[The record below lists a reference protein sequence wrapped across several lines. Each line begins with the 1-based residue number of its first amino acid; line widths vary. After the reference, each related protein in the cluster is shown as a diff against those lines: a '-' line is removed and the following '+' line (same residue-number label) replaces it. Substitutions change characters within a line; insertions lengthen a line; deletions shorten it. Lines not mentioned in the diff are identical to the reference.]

1 MKLHKYW
8 PAVTFFMFFIWLV
21 VAYLY
26 YTPSWGLQD
35 DFQSLGIARSVWQS
49 ANFLGSLWTVI
60 TSDLASWGIFRP
72 VYYFSVVVNYHFFK
86 DVPWFIYI
94 LIAIFNF
101 SAILL
106 WGIVITRLF
115 SVRENYA
122 WFGIFL
128 FPLSFFIFTPF
139 WNIFVHISFQEK
151 FIVFFTALSLY
162 FLQKAY
168 HKDDLISL
176 IPAMLSMV
184 LGMLSKPTGIHLAM
198 ACIAFSVIDLIFL
211 KYKERISRW
220 VLLLN
225 AGLFMLYYW
234 FITSNLRGY
243 AGQYNL
249 TAGSML
255 NNLFASSIVVKLL
268 IVAAIVIFLSLFVTI
283 FRKKSN
289 FSPLALIIP
298 LGFLSY
304 VLVLAPWRFASY
316 LLSALT
322 PYVLAM
328 FFPIYIWFNYRNNIS
343 RVVVNACL
351 ILLAILSFSFIAVP
365 RISKLADIREAE
377 EFIISSNKNNDRYFF
392 PPPFSEAAEAVS
404 GFTSTRIVY
413 LDKGVLDTEKLHSA
427 NGNYLIV
434 NDEASAITLDGVEII
449 KTVYENN
456 TWKIFQLAGNRPG
469 QELFKVGFPENSVV
483 KIKSFLRDF

>member
-1 MKLHKYW
+1 MKSYRYW
-8 PAVTFFMFFIWLV
+8 PAVTFFMLFAWLV
-21 VAYLY
+21 GVYLY

-49 ANFLGSLWTVI
+49 ENFLGSLWTVI
-60 TSDLASWGIFRP
+60 ANDLASWGIFRP

-115 SVRENYA
+115 SVRENYT

-151 FIVFFTALSLY
+151 YIVLFSAISLY
-162 FLQKAY
+162 FLEKAY
-168 HKDDLISL
+168 SKERVAYL
-176 IPAMLSMV
+176 IPVMFFMI
-184 LGMLSKPTGIHLAM
+184 LGMLSKPTGIHLTM
-198 ACIAFSVIDLIFL
+198 AYIVFAVVDLVFL
-211 KYKERISRW
+211 KHKKHISLL
-220 VLLLN
+220 VLSLN
-225 AGLFMLYYW
+225 AALFILYYW

-243 AGQYNL
+243 AGQYSL
-249 TAGSML
+249 TFANII
-255 NNLFASSIVVKLL
+255 NNLLTSSMVVKLL

-283 FRKKSN
+283 LRKKNN

-343 RVVVNACL
+343 RVAANACL
-351 ILLAILSFSFIAVP
+351 ILLAILSFFFIAVP

-377 EFIISSNKNNDRYFF
+377 EFIMSSNKNNDRYFF

-413 LDKGVLDTEKLHSA
+413 LDKGVLDAEKLHGA

-434 NDEASAITLDGVEII
+434 NDEASAITLDGVEIG

-469 QELFKVGFPENSVV
+469 QELFKVDFPENSVV